1 MELFQNGFFNPA
13 AAEQAV
19 AAVSLMEFNGK
30 QKMLQLLSENARL
43 LAAEPLV
50 QMQEDMDD
58 EDYIPQ

>member
-1 MELFQNGFFNPA
+1 MW
-13 AAEQAV
+13 QAV